1 MISPRGNPP
10 IPSAVAVAGSCDLIH
25 LPSVRAHQVSHY
37 EFKLGGEPHSAEPR
51 REHCNRDGSPRRC
64 FGVVIPRADAATL
77 WGIATMRRDLAE
89 RAPAGRLRPADIAGA
104 TFTISNLGMYRID
117 SFSAIITPPQTAV
130 LDVGSI
136 TDRVVS
142 VEGQAVVP
150 PAMTATLSS
159 DHRVVDGARAADFLN
174 ALAEA
179 VKIPPL
185 VANFVTLCR

>member
-1 MISPRGNPP
+1 MLTKYPIMNSSWAGNRILRNPDVN
-10 IPSAVAVAGSCDLIH
+10 IAIAMAV
-25 LPSVRAHQVSHY
+25 P
-37 EFKLGGEPHSAEPR
+37 GGVV
-51 REHCNRDGSPRRC
+51 
-64 FGVVIPRADAATL
+64 GVVIPRADAATL
-77 WGIATMRRDLAE
+77 WEIAAMRRDLAE
-89 RAPAGRLRPADIAGA
+89 RARAGRLRPADIAGA

-117 SFSAIITPPQTAV
+117 SFSAIITPPQAAV
-130 LDVGSI
+130 LAVGSI

-185 VANFVTLCR
+185 VANFVALCR